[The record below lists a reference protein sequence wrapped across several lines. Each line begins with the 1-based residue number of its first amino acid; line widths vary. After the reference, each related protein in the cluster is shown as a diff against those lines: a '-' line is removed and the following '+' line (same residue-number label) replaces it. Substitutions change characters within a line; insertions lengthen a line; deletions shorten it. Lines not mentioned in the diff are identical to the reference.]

1 MGNHQNAIPDFLTEK
16 LTEQYG
22 EELFRK
28 IVDGYGQQRVLT
40 PLLQCLRRPKPLKR

>member
-40 PLLQCLRRPKPLKR
+40 LRVNTLKTDILI